1 MADKYFI
8 EKNEVQS
15 PCISVCSMNEK
26 TGFCH
31 GCYRSMDEIQKW
43 WDLNNLQ
50 KQAILDQLSAREAAA
65 FD

>member
-1 MADKYFI
+1 MADNK
-8 EKNEVQS
+8 EVQS

-31 GCYRSMDEIQKW
+31 GCFRNMDEIEKW
-43 WDLNNLQ
+43 WDLNNQQ
-50 KQAILDQLSAREAAA
+50 KQAILDKLGERESAA

>member
-1 MADKYFI
+1 MVDNK
-8 EKNEVQS
+8 EVQS

-31 GCYRSMDEIQKW
+31 GCFRNMDEIEKW
-43 WDLNNLQ
+43 WDLNNQQ
-50 KQAILDQLSAREAAA
+50 KQAILDKLGERESAA

>member
-1 MADKYFI
+1 MADNHI
-8 EKNEVQS
+8 TEKNEVQS

-26 TGFCH
+26 TGLCH
-31 GCYRSMDEIQKW
+31 GCYRNIDEIQKW

-50 KQAILDQLSAREAAA
+50 KQAILDKLDERESAA

>member
-1 MADKYFI
+1 MADK
-8 EKNEVQS
+8 KEVQS

-31 GCYRSMDEIQKW
+31 GCYRSMDEIEKW

-50 KQAILDQLSAREAAA
+50 KQAILDKLGERELAA